1 MKAHVDFYAELFSR
15 DETDISIQNDLLSNV
30 MCHLSDSD
38 RELCEGDLLL
48 SEATADG
55 LTAEFY
61 IKFWDRLGSILVEV
75 FNQCL
80 HDSNLCDS
88 MKTALLGLF
97 SRKVIGKA

>member
-1 MKAHVDFYAELFSR
+1 
-15 DETDISIQNDLLSNV
+15 
-30 MCHLSDSD
+30 MCRLSDSD

-48 SEATADG
+48 SEATAALKAMSHNKSPGPDG

-88 MKTALLGLF
+88 MKTSVTRLVFKKGDRKSLKNWRPISLLK
-97 SRKVIGKA
+97 ST